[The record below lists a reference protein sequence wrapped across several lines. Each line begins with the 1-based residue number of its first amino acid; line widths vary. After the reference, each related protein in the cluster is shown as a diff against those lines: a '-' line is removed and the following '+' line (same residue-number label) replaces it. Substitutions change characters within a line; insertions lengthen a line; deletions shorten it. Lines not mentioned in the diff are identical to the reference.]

1 METKIMTYDEVYK
14 LTNGYLYEY
23 IQSTYEMLGQ
33 DYYEIYIKNYLE
45 SLEEI
50 FKDGGLEIYTA
61 EIETDYYGQEVS
73 DVKIYLYMI
82 RNNEFYEKHD
92 LYCGEIEKCTVL
104 DSGRGIEPNF
114 PSEFYAIEDYNKVY
128 YSLSSETIEFET
140 EENLY
145 EYYIDTSSDSV
156 ALVEYIDKFKP
167 DSMDE
172 VYGLDQLYKELTD
185 IIKNADDY
193 TFVNYNEDE
202 LIDLI
207 TSTLSKYK
215 TKFSSNLING
225 LLDID
230 GNFGETD
237 INIAKNELMKKLTH
251 FYYNNADDYADY
263 ISETHTETLT
273 EIFRDF
279 CRRHDIALPISVE
292 EYTEEYLRDYK
303 YKVTLDDD
311 GEVVD
316 VEVCYDDYD
325 CN

>member
-23 IQSTYEMLGQ
+23 IQSTYEMIGE
-33 DYYEIYIKNYLE
+33 DYYEIYIKDYLE

-114 PSEFYAIEDYNKVY
+114 PSEFYAIENYNKAY
-128 YSLSSETIEFET
+128 YSTSSETIEFET

-145 EYYIDTSSDSV
+145 EYFIDDTENAI
-156 ALVEYIDKFKP
+156 ALVNYIDKFEP
-167 DSMDE
+167 DTIDE
-172 VYGLDQLYKELTD
+172 IEGMKQLYEKLTD
-185 IIKNADDY
+185 VIKNADEY
-193 TFVNYNEDE
+193 TFVNYNKDE

-207 TSTLSKYK
+207 IGITNEYDE
-215 TKFSSNLING
+215 KFSNNLING
-225 LLDID
+225 FMDID
-230 GNFGETD
+230 GDYED
-237 INIAKNELMKKLTH
+237 VEIDDVKNELIKELTH
-251 FYYNNADDYADY
+251 FYANNADEYADY

-279 CRRHDIALPISVE
+279 CKRHNITLPISVE
-292 EYTEEYLRDYK
+292 EYTEEYLREYK

-311 GEVVD
+311 GEVVE